1 MQPQSAVHH
10 GLPGIDA
17 RPIGSIVIRLQAFPG
32 QQFSVGDQEI
42 QFQPPLVGV
51 LHPQNAVLVFIE
63 PGHQNPLKAGHD
75 LLPLPG
81 RQFSL
86 RERQYAGGVLFRIRR
101 GIDKLPDFLRFSL
114 QHGRP
119 LALPVFSQQ
128 VIHRTG
134 TTTASPGMKFNDHH
148 PPPFS
153 STACRSR
160 SSPASIAIRAATIC
174 TRS

>member
-17 RPIGSIVIRLQAFPG
+17 RPVGAIVVRLQAFPG

-42 QFQPPLVGV
+42 QLQPPLVGM

-86 RERQYAGGVLFRIRR
+86 RERQ
-101 GIDKLPDFLRFSL
+101 
-114 QHGRP
+114 
-119 LALPVFSQQ
+119 
-128 VIHRTG
+128 
-134 TTTASPGMKFNDHH
+134 
-148 PPPFS
+148 
-153 STACRSR
+153 
-160 SSPASIAIRAATIC
+160 
-174 TRS
+174 

>member
-17 RPIGSIVIRLQAFPG
+17 RPVGAIVIRLQAFPG
-32 QQFSVGDQEI
+32 QQLCVGDQEI
-42 QFQPPLVGV
+42 QLQPPLVGV

-81 RQFSL
+81 RQLSL

-101 GIDKLPDFLRFSL
+101 GIDKLPD
-114 QHGRP
+114 H
-119 LALPVFSQQ
+119 
-128 VIHRTG
+128 HR
-134 TTTASPGMKFNDHH
+134 APGDG
-148 PPPFS
+148 
-153 STACRSR
+153 
-160 SSPASIAIRAATIC
+160 I
-174 TRS
+174 